1 MDGWAAW
8 NWVAGAAMQKLS
20 WVLNE
25 TPTDVWLWGVQPRDV
40 FMHTNWDA
48 DGGSDNC
55 QVAQSQGSGCLHTEP
70 LASRKPSLLST
81 EPSSG
86 VHQGSA
92 VQNRRFP
99 LPWAPRYSFFPINH
113 CSAVSEAA
121 GNIQW
126 SWSDTIAPNNTSLN
140 HSHNNNNNKVTKLFS
155 KAPKNSVAH
164 T

>member
-8 NWVAGAAMQKLS
+8 NWVVGAAMQKLS

-40 FMHTNWDA
+40 FMLTNWDA

-55 QVAQSQGSGCLHTEP
+55 QVAHSQGNGRLHTEP
-70 LASRKPSLLST
+70 VALRKPSLLST

-99 LPWAPRYSFFPINH
+99 LPWAPHASFQLTTVVQFLKQLGTFNGLCQTQPP
-113 CSAVSEAA
+113 
-121 GNIQW
+121 Q
-126 SWSDTIAPNNTSLN
+126 TT
-140 HSHNNNNNKVTKLFS
+140 
-155 KAPKNSVAH
+155 
-164 T
+164 